1 MALLPMAVELRRKH
15 SNNASK
21 QRLSHDEKK
30 KRFLD
35 YLHETRDFYQVG
47 WILLHVLID
56 PTSTQLKELEKSVPK
71 AKGIV
76 AQSIKDILTELCN
89 DSAVSQE
96 KIGTSNYYWSF
107 PSDAAKKAEDD
118 QTTLT
123 KQVAEGTAILNA
135 AIATFDQL
143 QEDGYEDTLERQELV
158 SEYLRLTSVAK
169 DREEE
174 LYRARKSGSAA
185 LDEKRKYNALAKAQ
199 VESYTDGT
207 IAALSKMAQT
217 FNMSEST
224 LRESFQ
230 VNEEYEDV
238 M

>member
-1 MALLPMAVELRRKH
+1 MGRAIVRCRVVYLLANSQL
-15 SNNASK
+15 
-21 QRLSHDEKK
+21 
-30 KRFLD
+30 
-35 YLHETRDFYQVG
+35 
-47 WILLHVLID
+47 
-56 PTSTQLKELEKSVPK
+56 TS
-71 AKGIV
+71 
-76 AQSIKDILTELCN
+76 QSD
-89 DSAVSQE
+89 
-96 KIGTSNYYWSF
+96 YWSF

-143 QEDGYEDTLERQELV
+143 QEDGFEDTLERQELV

-169 DREEE
+169 DREGE